1 MSLKGDLETISL
13 SGVLQLLSEEQKTG
27 VLKIHNTIGEFQI
40 ILLNGSIVYAIQYK
54 KEARLGD
61 LLIQDGIISADR
73 VATCLEIAKDEK
85 LAIGK
90 VLVDHKV
97 ISKKVLHQYLY
108 RQFEDILFQLFS
120 EKKGRFEYREA
131 KLVLRWLIVFKTNT
145 LQLIM
150 GALKRVDEL
159 KKNKS

>member
-1 MSLKGDLETISL
+1 MSLKGNLETVSL

-27 VLKIHNTIGEFQI
+27 ILKVDNTSGEFQI

-54 KEARLGD
+54 KEARLGE
-61 LLIQDGIISADR
+61 LLIRDGVISTER

-90 VLVDHKV
+90 VLVEHKV

-120 EKKGRFEYREA
+120 EKQGAFEYKDA

-159 KKNKS
+159 NKNQA

>member
-1 MSLKGDLETISL
+1 MSLKGNLNTVTL
-13 SGVLQLLSEEQKTG
+13 SGILQLLSEEQKTG
-27 VLKIHNTIGEFQI
+27 ILKVHNANGEFQI

-54 KEARLGD
+54 KEARLGE

-73 VATCLEIAKDEK
+73 IATCLEIAKDEK

-97 ISKKVLHQYLY
+97 ISKKVLHKYLN
-108 RQFEDILFQLFS
+108 RQFEEILFQLFT
-120 EKKGRFEYREA
+120 EQRGRFEYRDA

-159 KKNKS
+159 KHNQS

>member
-1 MSLKGDLETISL
+1 MSLEGDLETVSL
-13 SGVLQLLSEEQKTG
+13 SGILQVLSEEQKTG
-27 VLKIHNTIGEFQI
+27 VLKIHNTKGEFQI

-54 KEARLGD
+54 KEARLGE
-61 LLIQDGIISADR
+61 LLIQDGVISAER
-73 VATCLEIAKDEK
+73 LAACLDIAKDEK

-108 RQFEDILFQLFS
+108 RQFEDILFQLFL
-120 EKKGRFEYREA
+120 EKQGRFEYRDA

-145 LQLIM
+145 IQMIM
-150 GALKRVDEL
+150 GALRRVDDL
-159 KKNKS
+159 KKHRS

>member
-1 MSLKGDLETISL
+1 MALKGNLETVSL
-13 SGVLQLLSEEQKTG
+13 SGILELLSEEQKTG
-27 VLKIHNTIGEFQI
+27 VLKIHNTIGEFQVV
-40 ILLNGSIVYAIQYK
+40 LFDGSIVYAIQYK
-54 KEARLGD
+54 KEARLGE
-61 LLIQDGIISADR
+61 LLIQDGVISAER
-73 VATCLEIAKDEK
+73 VAACLEIARDEK

-90 VLVDHKV
+90 VLVDHKI

-120 EKKGRFEYREA
+120 EKQGRFEYRDA

-159 KKNKS
+159 KKKQ

>member
-1 MSLKGDLETISL
+1 MSLKGDLNTVSL
-13 SGVLQLLSEEQKTG
+13 SGIIQLLSEEQKTG
-27 VLKIHNTIGEFQI
+27 VLKIHNTIGEFQV
-40 ILLNGSIVYAIQYK
+40 ILLEGAIVYAIQYR
-54 KEARLGD
+54 KEARLGE
-61 LLIQDGIISADR
+61 LLIQDGLVSAER
-73 VATCLEIAKDEK
+73 VAACLEIAKDEK

-97 ISKKVLHQYLY
+97 ISKKVLHQYLC

-120 EKKGRFEYREA
+120 EKKGRFEYKDA

-150 GALKRVDEL
+150 GALKRVDEVR
-159 KKNKS
+159 KKQS

>member
-1 MSLKGDLETISL
+1 M
-13 SGVLQLLSEEQKTG
+13 
-27 VLKIHNTIGEFQI
+27 
-40 ILLNGSIVYAIQYK
+40 
-54 KEARLGD
+54 
-61 LLIQDGIISADR
+61 
-73 VATCLEIAKDEK
+73 
-85 LAIGK
+85 
-90 VLVDHKV
+90 LVDHKV

-150 GALKRVDEL
+150 GALKRVDDL
-159 KKNKS
+159 KKNKP

>member
-1 MSLKGDLETISL
+1 L
-13 SGVLQLLSEEQKTG
+13 
-27 VLKIHNTIGEFQI
+27 GE
-40 ILLNGSIVYAIQYK
+40 
-54 KEARLGD
+54 
-61 LLIQDGIISADR
+61 LLIQDGIVSADR
-73 VATCLEIAKDEK
+73 VAACLKIAKDEK

-97 ISKKVLHQYLY
+97 ISKKVLHQYLC

-120 EKKGRFEYREA
+120 EKKGRFEYKDA

-150 GALKRVDEL
+150 GALKRVDEVR
-159 KKNKS
+159 KKQS